1 MARETITVN
10 GEVPARPGR
19 LFKAWLSAKEHAA
32 FTGQAAEVEPRAGTR
47 HAAWGGYIH
56 GWTLSVDADE
66 RRFVQAWRTTDFSAG
81 DPDSVVTVT
90 VTRSKGGARVEI
102 VHTDLPEGSGGR
114 YQKGWEDFYLD
125 PLRKYFAA
133 LDGAVEEKPE
143 AKKAAKKKAKKA
155 AKKKAAPEKAAKT
168 RKAAKKKAAPE
179 KADEAAAA
187 PPAAKKKAAKKKA
200 AEA

>member
-1 MARETITVN
+1 MARETITVS

-66 RRFVQAWRTTDFSAG
+66 RRFVQAWRTTDFASG

-90 VTRSKGGARVEI
+90 VTRSKNGARVEI
-102 VHTDLPEGSGGR
+102 VHADLPEGSGAR

-125 PLRKYFAA
+125 PLRKYFA
-133 LDGAVEEKPE
+133 LEGAADAKPD
-143 AKKAAKKKAKKA
+143 KAAKKKAKKA
-155 AKKKAAPEKAAKT
+155 AKEKPSPKKPKKV
-168 RKAAKKKAAPE
+168 AKKKAASAGEEAAKE
-179 KADEAAAA
+179 KAA
-187 PPAAKKKAAKKKA
+187 PKKPKKAVKKKA